1 MARTNQTKVVRVQR
15 IVEVDEATNEDAEN
29 LEIAMGKPIQSFT
42 TTGFNV
48 FGEVIEFSLA
58 RYRGDRSR
66 FEVSANNLIHM
77 E

>member
-1 MARTNQTKVVRVQR
+1 MF
-15 IVEVDEATNEDAEN
+15 EN

-66 FEVSANNLIHM
+66 FEVSANI
-77 E
+77 

>member
-1 MARTNQTKVVRVQR
+1 MARTDQTKVVRVQR

-48 FGEVIEFSLA
+48 FGEVIKFFQVGKICYFSRVCL
-58 RYRGDRSR
+58 
-66 FEVSANNLIHM
+66 H
-77 E
+77 